1 MNNRCTYM
9 IPEEVEELLTELYI
23 KRLKSANK
31 MTRSAIVAEAIRLL
45 WEREKKKWSVPK
57 WNKTVA
63 DNGYLEVVCELLAK
77 KPDE

>member
-31 MTRSAIVAEAIRLL
+31 MTRSAIVVEAIRLL
-45 WEREKKKWSVPK
+45 WEKEKKKHFDSQ
-57 WNKTVA
+57 
-63 DNGYLEVVCELLAK
+63 EK
-77 KPDE
+77 K